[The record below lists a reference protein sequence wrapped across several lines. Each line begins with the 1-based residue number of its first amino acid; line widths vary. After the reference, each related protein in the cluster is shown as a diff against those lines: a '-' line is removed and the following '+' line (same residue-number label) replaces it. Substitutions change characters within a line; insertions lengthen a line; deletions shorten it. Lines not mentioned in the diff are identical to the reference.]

1 MQVVKYEDK
10 FFSELYEV
18 EKESFHD
25 CFSEKTMKEELLNK
39 NYYVL
44 LEEGVLLGYAGYL
57 SILPEAEIIKVA
69 IKKKE
74 RGKGY
79 GRLLLAYIL
88 EEGKKKGITTFFL
101 EVRHSNE
108 QAIKLYEKSG
118 FYSYGIR
125 KNYYEGIED
134 AILYRKDL

>member
-10 FFSELYEV
+10 FFSEVYGL
-18 EKESFHD
+18 EKDSFHD
-25 CFSEKTMKEELLNK
+25 CFSEKMMKEELSDK
-39 NYYVL
+39 NYFVL
-44 LEEGVLLGYAGYL
+44 LKEGALIGYAGYL
-57 SILPEAEIIKVA
+57 SILPEAEIIKIA

-79 GRLLLAYIL
+79 GKLLLAYIL
-88 EEGKKKGITTFFL
+88 EEGKKSGIETFFL
-101 EVRHSNE
+101 EVRRSNK

-118 FYSYGIR
+118 FCSYGIR
-125 KNYYEGIED
+125 KKYYEGTED